1 MALKRM
7 AVLGS
12 TGSIGTQA
20 LDVARAHR
28 DLLSVEVIAAHSNDQ
43 LLERQIDEFKP
54 SVAVLSDEDAYARL
68 KSRRQFRSTELI
80 GGRQALIDAGT
91 LDGVDIVLT
100 SMSGFAGLE
109 PTIAAIDA
117 GKDIALANKETLV
130 AAGEIVMRRAKERGV
145 KILPVDSEHGA
156 FFQCL
161 NGEDRRAIRKLLLT
175 ASGGPFRGRDRS
187 QLSNVTVDQVL
198 AHPTWN
204 MGRKITVD
212 SATLVNKGLEV
223 IEAKHLYGVEYDQIQ
238 VVVHP
243 QSIVHSMVEFV
254 DGSVIAQ
261 LASTDMR
268 LPIQYALIFPAR
280 SDSTV
285 ARLDFWSMRS
295 LTFEPPDLDT
305 FRGLKLAYEVGKR
318 GGTAPCVFNAAN
330 EIAVNAFLNGRIKF
344 LDIYRVIE
352 TVLDRRAV
360 IDRPALEEIISENN
374 AARADAEHAIAA
386 L

>member
-1 MALKRM
+1 
-7 AVLGS
+7 
-12 TGSIGTQA
+12 
-20 LDVARAHR
+20 
-28 DLLSVEVIAAHSNDQ
+28 
-43 LLERQIDEFKP
+43 
-54 SVAVLSDEDAYARL
+54 
-68 KSRRQFRSTELI
+68 
-80 GGRQALIDAGT
+80 
-91 LDGVDIVLT
+91 
-100 SMSGFAGLE
+100 
-109 PTIAAIDA
+109 
-117 GKDIALANKETLV
+117 
-130 AAGEIVMRRAKERGV
+130 
-145 KILPVDSEHGA
+145 
-156 FFQCL
+156 
-161 NGEDRRAIRKLLLT
+161 
-175 ASGGPFRGRDRS
+175 
-187 QLSNVTVDQVL
+187 
-198 AHPTWN
+198 
-204 MGRKITVD
+204 
-212 SATLVNKGLEV
+212 
-223 IEAKHLYGVEYDQIQ
+223 QIQ

-268 LPIQYALIFPAR
+268 LPIQYALTFPAR

-285 ARLDFWSMRS
+285 ARLDFWSMRA

>member
-28 DLLSVEVIAAHSNDQ
+28 DLLSVKVIAAHSNDQ

-68 KSRRQFRSTELI
+68 KSRRQFRSTKLI

-268 LPIQYALIFPAR
+268 LPIQYALTFPAR

-285 ARLDFWSMRS
+285 ERLDFWSMRS